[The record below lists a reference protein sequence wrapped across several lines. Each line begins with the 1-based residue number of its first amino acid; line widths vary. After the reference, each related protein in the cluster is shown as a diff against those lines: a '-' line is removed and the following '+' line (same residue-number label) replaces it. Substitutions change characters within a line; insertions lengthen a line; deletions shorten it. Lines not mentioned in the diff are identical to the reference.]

1 MHFCQNR
8 FNRFFF
14 LNMEMMTI
22 QRLKMS
28 ILVFFQ
34 VLIFVALSLVCVF
47 MMTSAS
53 VKSPS
58 LGKSTTENSSFF
70 SNYAPPEVEFSR
82 LSRIDCAK
90 PFFEI
95 RPGTRYFEL
104 ISISPQWYYAGV
116 QLLIQ

>member
-70 SNYAPPEVEFSR
+70 RIMRPLR
-82 LSRIDCAK
+82 LNS
-90 PFFEI
+90 
-95 RPGTRYFEL
+95 PGSQEL
-104 ISISPQWYYAGV
+104 IVPNRFSKFDREHAISS
-116 QLLIQ
+116 